1 VHVKI
6 EEDTLSMT
14 EVLHQASCTH
24 STHPHEDW
32 PLQEAEAIQSSQV
45 PVELQSA
52 PVEELMD
59 YVVAHTVEW
68 SEQHGWCAHCL
79 GNPYRPCEIPL
90 LLQDTPFLWLHGVS
104 QLNTS
109 GLHTS
114 VHSSSLLISQDKTTA
129 GTVPSML
136 AGACTLS
143 SLLLSVSK
151 LEGQQ
156 YLAQ

>member
-1 VHVKI
+1 
-6 EEDTLSMT
+6 M
-14 EVLHQASCTH
+14 
-24 STHPHEDW
+24 HPHKDR

-79 GNPYRPCEIPL
+79 RSPYRPCEIPP
-90 LLQDTPFLWLHGVS
+90 LLQGTPFLYLHAVG

-109 GLHTS
+109 GLLTS
-114 VHSSSLLISQDKTTA
+114 VHSSSLLVSHYKTTA

-136 AGACTLS
+136 AGACTLC
-143 SLLLSVSK
+143 SLLFCVGELDC
-151 LEGQQ
+151 LRCLPQ
-156 YLAQ
+156 